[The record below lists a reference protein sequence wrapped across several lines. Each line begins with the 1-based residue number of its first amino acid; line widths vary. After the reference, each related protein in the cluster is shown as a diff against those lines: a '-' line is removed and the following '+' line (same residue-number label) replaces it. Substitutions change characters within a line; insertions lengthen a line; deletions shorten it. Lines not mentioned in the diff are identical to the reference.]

1 MTQTVDEV
9 LERLEGWRQRM
20 VMGGWWTARDMEM
33 YAAAGLML
41 ARRKASDELISAA
54 IDVLADDNYPML
66 AEHNLRLAV
75 EAAMEDE

>member
-1 MTQTVDEV
+1 MTPTVDEV

-33 YAAAGLML
+33 YAAAGLLL

-54 IDVLADDNYPML
+54 IDVLADPNYPML